1 MNELP
6 NDNKA
11 ERGVLGSILLDP
23 LPSFSKITISK
34 DDFFTHKNQVLFEQL
49 KDMYVNNLLLDIITI
64 RNYLKDNKKLD
75 VIGGGDYLLELQ
87 EEIIIPNHVKHYQEI
102 IKEKSK
108 LRKEIKILKKA
119 LVQSYNGES
128 CVSEVISNLSLSDMD
143 LSKDVPLHTLGEK
156 FIEDCKTGNTGTFN
170 WWCPQWDASLG
181 KMKNELMLL
190 HAPRSTGKT
199 ALMLQWIVNAH
210 KQKHRVPLASIE
222 MLRSELMPR
231 LIAHCGSVNTYFM
244 RTRGHATRDE
254 LKQSKQAND
263 NIKLLE
269 LCVRDKAMSI
279 DDIRAWAISESRK
292 GADCIFVDNLLSIND
307 GGKQYQSKTVMYDY
321 FIRKFRDLRD
331 DLNIPIIILAHPN
344 ENMQIAW
351 SRDVENFADVI
362 LLLHSVGYDGIDVN
376 GRMIEHKNYE
386 GDHVIA
392 KFQKNRQGLSPV
404 ASLSFDK
411 RTQTFTHKEWELE

>member
-1 MNELP
+1 MSQLP
-6 NDNKA
+6 HDINAEKA
-11 ERGVLGSILLDP
+11 VIGSMLLDP
-23 LPSFSKITISK
+23 QGSFPKIKITPDYFYDAKLQILCEALQTMYRNNMAL
-34 DDFFTHKNQVLFEQL
+34 DLITIKNYLV
-49 KDMYVNNLLLDIITI
+49 DNNLLDT
-64 RNYLKDNKKLD
+64 
-75 VIGGGDYLLELQ
+75 IGGENMLLNLQ
-87 EEIIIPNHVKHYQEI
+87 DSTIVASHTSHYQAI
-102 IKEKSK
+102 LVDKKN
-108 LRKEIKILKKA
+108 LRDEIKIINAGLKKA
-119 LVQSYNGES
+119 FNGES
-128 CVSEVISNLSLSDMD
+128 CASEVISELSLASMD
-143 LSKDVPLHTLGEK
+143 INKDIPLHVLGEK
-156 FIEDCKTGNTGTFN
+156 FIEDCKTGNLGTFD
-170 WWCPQWDASLG
+170 WWCPQWNAKLG

-210 KQKHRVPLASIE
+210 KNKHRVPLASIE
-222 MLRSELMPR
+222 MLREELMPR
-231 LIAHCGSVNTYFM
+231 LIAHCGNVNTYFM

-254 LKQSKQAND
+254 LQKSTQAND
-263 NIKLLE
+263 EIKVLE

-307 GGKQYQSKTVMYDY
+307 GGKQYQSKTIMYDY

-362 LLLHSVGYDGIDVN
+362 LLLHSVGYDGIEVN
-376 GRMIEHKNYE
+376 GRMIEQKDYD
-386 GDHVIA
+386 GDHIIA